1 MVANPMK
8 AAPDHL
14 ISVSEASRRLGL
26 RRTDVQ
32 HIVQSGQ
39 LATFEGLIRI
49 GDLRA
54 CFPDFDSSATLE
66 ENRFNHIRDNAR
78 RGPRPD
84 RPDRPDTAN
93 PAALIRELSRLR
105 RDNALLQATLQRQ
118 AALAQRRATLIKHT
132 QEKLHDLQQRCPQ
145 PEAQCLHDLSSWLTA
160 QAAERRR

>member
-78 RGPRPD
+78 RGPRA
-84 RPDRPDTAN
+84 DTAN
-93 PAALIRELSRLR
+93 PAALIRELSQLR

-160 QAAERRR
+160 QATERRR

>member
-1 MVANPMK
+1 MK

-78 RGPRPD
+78 RCPRA
-84 RPDRPDTAN
+84 DTAN
-93 PAALIRELSRLR
+93 PAALIRELSQLR